1 MQRYLVRRILLA
13 VVTLL
18 AVSLIIFVMSR
29 AAGDPR
35 HVYLDDY
42 STQEDWDRLTAT
54 LGLDK
59 PYYQQ
64 YGIFLGSA
72 LRGDFGQSIKEGRPS
87 MEVIVERVPATLQL
101 GLAAFAF
108 SVIVGVPLG
117 ILSAVKRGSFL
128 DMSGKVVALV
138 GQSAPVFWLGLMLV
152 FLFSVRWN
160 DWFGDSLVPPYGRQE
175 LTSIILPAVTLG
187 WFYAA
192 ANLRLLRSAMLNVL
206 DSEYVKLARAKGVS
220 NNIVIWK
227 HSLRNALIPV
237 LTFAGITLGSLV
249 TGSLVVETVF
259 AWPGLGQLAIQAL
272 AGNDYPLLQAV
283 VIVFTL
289 MYVTAA
295 LLVDIMYA
303 YIDPRIRYA

>member
-13 VVTLL
+13 LVTLL

-42 STQEDWDRLTAT
+42 STQADWDKLTET

-64 YGIFLGSA
+64 YGIFLLDA
-72 LRGDFGQSIKEGRPS
+72 LRGKFGKSIKEGRPS
-87 MEVIVERVPATLQL
+87 MEVIIERLPATFQL
-101 GLAAFAF
+101 GFAAFVF
-108 SVIVGVPLG
+108 SVVVGVPLG
-117 ILSAVKRGSFL
+117 ILSAVKRGTVL
-128 DMSGKVVALV
+128 DTTGKVVALV

-152 FLFSVRWN
+152 FLFAVRLGW
-160 DWFGDSLVPPYGRQE
+160 LPPYGRQE
-175 LTSIILPAVTLG
+175 PSSIILPAVSLG

-220 NNIVIWK
+220 NNTVIWK
-227 HSLRNALIPV
+227 HSLRNALVPV
-237 LTFAGITLGSLV
+237 LTFAGVTLGSLV

>member
-1 MQRYLVRRILLA
+1 
-13 VVTLL
+13 
-18 AVSLIIFVMSR
+18 MSR

-42 STQEDWDRLTAT
+42 STQADWERLTET
-54 LGLDK
+54 LGLNR

-64 YGIFLGSA
+64 YGIFLGDA
-72 LRGDFGQSIKEGRPS
+72 LRGKFGKSIKEGRPS
-87 MEVIVERVPATLQL
+87 MEVIIERLPATFQL
-101 GLAAFAF
+101 SVAAFLF
-108 SVIVGVPLG
+108 SVVVGIPLG
-117 ILSAVKRGSFL
+117 ILSAVKRGTLL
-128 DMSGKVVALV
+128 DGVGKVIALI

-152 FLFSVRWN
+152 FLFAVRLHW
-160 DWFGDSLVPPYGRQE
+160 LPPYGRQE
-175 LTSIILPAVTLG
+175 PTSIILPAVALG

-192 ANLRLLRSAMLNVL
+192 ANMRLLRSAMLNVL
-206 DSEYVKLARAKGVS
+206 DSEYVKLARAKGVA
-220 NNIVIWK
+220 NQTIIWK

-283 VIVFTL
+283 VVVFTL
-289 MYVTAA
+289 MYVVAA
-295 LLVDIMYA
+295 LFVDIMYA
-303 YIDPRIRYA
+303 YIDPRIRHA

>member
-1 MQRYLVRRILLA
+1 MQRYLARRVVLA
-13 VVTLL
+13 LVTLM

-42 STQEDWDRLTAT
+42 STQEDWDRLTET
-54 LGLDK
+54 LGLDR

-64 YGIFLGSA
+64 YGIFLGDA
-72 LRGDFGQSIKEGRPS
+72 LRGKFGKSIKEGRPS
-87 MEVIVERVPATLQL
+87 MEIIIERLPATFQL
-101 GLAAFAF
+101 GLAAFIF
-108 SVIVGVPLG
+108 SVVVGVPLG
-117 ILSAVKRGSFL
+117 ILSAVKRGSVL
-128 DMSGKVVALV
+128 DTVGKLVALV
-138 GQSAPVFWLGLMLV
+138 GQSAPVFWLGLMLM
-152 FLFSVRWN
+152 FFFAVRLGW
-160 DWFGDSLVPPYGRQE
+160 LPPYGRQE
-175 LTSIILPAVTLG
+175 PSSIILPAVSLG

-220 NNIVIWK
+220 STAVIWK

-237 LTFAGITLGSLV
+237 LTFAGVTLGSLV

-283 VIVFTL
+283 VIIFTL
-289 MYVTAA
+289 MYVMAA
-295 LLVDIMYA
+295 LWVDIMYA

>member
-1 MQRYLVRRILLA
+1 MQRYLVRRILMAL
-13 VVTLL
+13 VTLL
-18 AVSLIIFVMSR
+18 AVTVIIFVMSR

-42 STQEDWDRLTAT
+42 STQEDWDRLTIN

-64 YGIFLGSA
+64 YAIFLKDA
-72 LRGDFGQSIKEGRPS
+72 LRGKFGKSIKEGRPS
-87 MEVIVERVPATLQL
+87 MEIIIERLPATFQL
-101 GLAAFAF
+101 GISAFLF

-117 ILSAVKRGSFL
+117 ILSAVKRGSVL
-128 DMSGKVVALV
+128 DITGKVVALV
-138 GQSAPVFWLGLMLV
+138 GQSAPVFWLGLMLMFFFAV
-152 FLFSVRWN
+152 KLAW
-160 DWFGDSLVPPYGRQE
+160 LPPYGRQE
-175 LTSIILPAVTLG
+175 PTSIILPAVALG

-220 NNIVIWK
+220 NNVVIWK

-272 AGNDYPLLQAV
+272 VGNDYPLLQAV
-283 VIVFTL
+283 IVIFTL
-289 MYVTAA
+289 MYVIAA
-295 LLVDIMYA
+295 LMVDIMYA

>member
-1 MQRYLVRRILLA
+1 MQRYLLRRILLA
-13 VVTLL
+13 LLTLL
-18 AVSLIIFVMSR
+18 VVSLIIFVMSR

-35 HVYLDDY
+35 HIYLDDY
-42 STQEDWDRLTAT
+42 STQEDWDRLTES

-72 LRGDFGQSIKEGRPS
+72 LKGDFGESIKEARPS
-87 MEVIVERVPATLQL
+87 MDVIIERVPATLQL

-108 SVIVGVPLG
+108 SVIAGVPLG

-128 DMSGKVVALV
+128 DMAGKIVALI
-138 GQSAPVFWLGLMLV
+138 GQSAPVFWLGLMLM
-152 FLFSVRWN
+152 FLFAVRLQW
-160 DWFGDSLVPPYGRQE
+160 LPPYGRQE
-175 LTSIILPAVTLG
+175 FASIVLPAVALG

-227 HSLRNALIPV
+227 HALRNALVPV

-249 TGSLVVETVF
+249 TGSVVVETVF

-295 LLVDIMYA
+295 MLVDIMYA

>member
-1 MQRYLVRRILLA
+1 MQRYLARRIILA
-13 VVTLL
+13 LVTLL
-18 AVSLIIFVMSR
+18 AVSLIIFIMSR

-42 STQEDWDRLTAT
+42 STQEDWDRLTET
-54 LGLDK
+54 LGLDQ

-64 YGIFLGSA
+64 YGIFLKDA
-72 LRGDFGQSIKEGRPS
+72 LRGKFGKSIKEGRPS
-87 MEVIVERVPATLQL
+87 MEIIIERLPATFQL
-101 GLAAFAF
+101 GLAAFIF
-108 SVIVGVPLG
+108 SVVVGVPLG
-117 ILSAVKRGSFL
+117 ILSAVKRGSML
-128 DMSGKVVALV
+128 DSVGKVVALV
-138 GQSAPVFWLGLMLV
+138 GQSAPVFWLGLMLM
-152 FLFSVRWN
+152 FFFAVRLGW
-160 DWFGDSLVPPYGRQE
+160 LPPYGRQE
-175 LTSIILPAVTLG
+175 ASSIVLPAISLG

-220 NNIVIWK
+220 SQVVIWK

-237 LTFAGITLGSLV
+237 LTFAGVTLGSLV

-283 VIVFTL
+283 VIIFTL

-295 LLVDIMYA
+295 LLVDVMYA

>member
-1 MQRYLVRRILLA
+1 MQRYLFRRVLLA
-13 VVTLL
+13 LVTLL
-18 AVSLIIFVMSR
+18 AVSLIIFILSR

-42 STQEDWDRLTAT
+42 STQEDWDRLTVA

-64 YGIFLGSA
+64 YGIFLRDA
-72 LRGDFGQSIKEGRPS
+72 LSGDFGESIKMGRPA
-87 MEVIVERVPATLQL
+87 MEVIIEKAPATLQL
-101 GLAAFAF
+101 GAAAFIF
-108 SVIVGVPLG
+108 SVLLGVPLG
-117 ILSAVKRGSFL
+117 ILSAVKRGSVL
-128 DMSGKVVALV
+128 DIIGKLVALI
-138 GQSAPVFWLGLMLV
+138 GQSAPVFWLGLMLMFFFAV
-152 FLFSVRWN
+152 GLEW
-160 DWFGDSLVPPYGRQE
+160 LPPYGRLE
-175 LTSIILPAVTLG
+175 ASSIILPAVTLG

-206 DSEYVKLARAKGVS
+206 DSEYVRLARAKGVS
-220 NNIVIWK
+220 NNVVIWK

-237 LTFAGITLGSLV
+237 LTFAGVTLGSLV

-272 AGNDYPLLQAV
+272 FGNDYPLLQAV
-283 VIVFTL
+283 IIVFTL
-289 MYVTAA
+289 MYVTAS
-295 LLVDIMYA
+295 LLVDVMYA